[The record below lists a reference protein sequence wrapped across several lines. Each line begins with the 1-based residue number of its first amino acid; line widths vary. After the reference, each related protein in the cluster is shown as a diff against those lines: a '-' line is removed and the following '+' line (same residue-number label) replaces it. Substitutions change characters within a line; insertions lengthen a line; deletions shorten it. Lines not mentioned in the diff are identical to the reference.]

1 MHLRKHDLLQM
12 NDEWL
17 KKLPPELLLE
27 VSKHL
32 LHDVKE
38 LQDRL
43 NQNPDNSSR
52 PPTSQA
58 PWERVSDAEA
68 EAEAGKDSPTE
79 IDTAEAAAEG
89 ETEAGEAAEETA
101 KGKPQSTPKAAKKKP
116 GKQPGSPG
124 FGRTQKLTVTATCEH
139 RPENCAA
146 CAATLA
152 TDAKSQA
159 YTGWDEI
166 DIAPPVEGRIGV
178 TSSPG

>member
-17 KKLPPELLLE
+17 TRLPAELLLE

-159 YTGWDEI
+159 YT
-166 DIAPPVEGRIGV
+166 
-178 TSSPG
+178 